1 MKDTTEI
8 IVKIIFSIVLILIST
23 YLIPYLKTLRD
34 DVRWQ
39 KLINMVEAAVNAAE
53 QTIKEPG
60 SGKEKKEMVVKFV
73 TKWMVEQGISVTED
87 EVDAL
92 IEAAVKRMNDK
103 SQYIIAEEV

>member
-1 MKDTTEI
+1 MKDVTEI
-8 IVKIIFSIVLILIST
+8 LVKIIFSIVLILIST

-73 TKWMVEQGISVTED
+73 TKWMEEQGISVTED

-92 IEAAVKRMNDK
+92 IEAAVKKMNEK
-103 SQYIIAEEV
+103 KV

>member
-92 IEAAVKRMNDK
+92 IEAAVKKMNEK
-103 SQYIIAEEV
+103 R

>member
-23 YLIPYLKTLRD
+23 YLIPYLKTLRN

-73 TKWMVEQGISVTED
+73 TKWMEEQGINVTED

-92 IEAAVKRMNDK
+92 IEAAVKKMNEK
-103 SQYIIAEEV
+103 KA

>member
-8 IVKIIFSIVLILIST
+8 IVKIIFSIVLILVST

-73 TKWMVEQGISVTED
+73 TKWMEEQGISVTED

-92 IEAAVKRMNDK
+92 IEAAVKKMNEK
-103 SQYIIAEEV
+103 R

>member
-1 MKDTTEI
+1 MKDATEI
-8 IVKIIFSIVLILIST
+8 IVKIIFSIVLILVST

-73 TKWMVEQGISVTED
+73 TKWMEEQGISVTED

-92 IEAAVKRMNDK
+92 IEAAVKKMNEK
-103 SQYIIAEEV
+103 R